1 LLFFVHLKNRQN
13 MKIAKLTV
21 FLLLAGSMSVTTSCK
36 KKGCMDAD
44 AVNYSEKAKKDDG
57 TCNFKP
63 VITIVGANPATVSV
77 SATYNDQG
85 ATAFVKNAGAVE
97 VTTDLTQVNT
107 STTGSFTVTYSAANE
122 NGTTTAT
129 RLVNVV
135 LGQSSY
141 MGNYTVE
148 NTCDALDFP
157 HVSAPQIVA
166 GANANQVLINDAFT
180 ALGGTIVMNING
192 SNVAVP
198 ATSIPIVV
206 LGQSVGTL
214 DFSGSGTMNATG
226 TQIVMTYNWS
236 RTGLI
241 TGNGVCT
248 VTYNK

>member
-1 LLFFVHLKNRQN
+1 MN

-21 FLLLAGSMSVTTSCK
+21 LILLAGSVSLTTACK
-36 KKGCMDAD
+36 KKGCLDAD
-44 AVNYSEKAKKDDG
+44 AVNYNEKAKKDDG

-63 VITIVGANPATVSV
+63 VITIVGANPATVNV
-77 SATYNDQG
+77 GVTYNDQG
-85 ATAFVKNAGAVE
+85 ATAFVKNGGVVD
-97 VTTDLTQVNT
+97 VTTNLTQVNT
-107 STTGSFTVTYSAANE
+107 STTGSFTVTYSAENE

-135 LGQSSY
+135 LGQSTY
-141 MGNYTVE
+141 LGNYAVE

-166 GANANQVLINDAFT
+166 GANANQVVINDAFT

-192 SNVAVP
+192 ANVTVP

-214 DFSGSGTMNATG
+214 DFSGTGTMNATG
-226 TQIVMTYNWS
+226 TQIVMSYTWN

>member
-1 LLFFVHLKNRQN
+1 MK
-13 MKIAKLTV
+13 MKIAKLTLMI
-21 FLLLAGSMSVTTSCK
+21 FLAGSVSITSSCK

-44 AVNYSEKAKKDDG
+44 AVNYNEKAKKDDG

-63 VITIVGANPATVSV
+63 VITVVGPNPATVSV
-77 SATYNDQG
+77 GSTYNDQG

-97 VTTDLTQVNT
+97 VTANLTQVNT
-107 STTGSFTVTYSAANE
+107 STTGSFTVTYSASNS

-141 MGNYTVE
+141 LGNYAVE

-157 HVSAPQIVA
+157 HVSSPQIIA

-192 SNVAVP
+192 ANVTVP
-198 ATSIPIVV
+198 GTSIPIVV
-206 LGQSVGTL
+206 LGQTVGTL
-214 DFSGSGTMNATG
+214 DFTGSGTMSATG
-226 TQIVMTYNWS
+226 TQIVMTYNWN